1 MDVGVSTIRRA
12 NGQLAHVSVLFCLCV
27 LLSATLWAQGS
38 AGQIE
43 GTVRDEQAG
52 VLPGTTL
59 TLRNQDTGITRTLT
73 TEADG
78 RFIFPA
84 LAPGRYTLRAEL
96 AGFGV
101 QEVAGI
107 TITIGLNQ
115 REDLTLKV
123 QALAE
128 TVTIR
133 GESPVV
139 DTSKAEISGTV
150 TQQQIEA
157 LPMNSR
163 QYLSLALLVPGTT
176 VDATRAFFATV
187 NVGGSMTFNGTGNI
201 VDGTINNWAEDGEP
215 RQDLPED
222 AVEEFK
228 VTNAGYKAEFG
239 LATGGVVEVVT
250 KSGGNSFRGTA
261 FEYFRNKALNA
272 RGVFEAVKPDY
283 RRDQFGGSAGGPIV
297 RDKLRVF
304 GSFERTDTKEFYTV
318 RTGQSQFYS
327 AVEGTF
333 ALPSTRDLY
342 SVRGDW
348 QLNNS
353 QSVFA
358 RFLGEDDLKACQGCG
373 GTSASGH
380 DEEVPRQSLVVGHT
394 WLRGARQLNDVRFQY
409 AHAAFYGYPGGTDIW
424 KQTGAFPAERVN
436 RSTRTYVFPSMTFGN
451 NYDYISPESRWEFRD
466 TYALNLGGHGVK
478 FGGEYNY
485 MPYVSEGAGNGP
497 NSGTYTFSRDQFFD
511 PANPASIAAL
521 TGAATFSASTPYTTS
536 HPTKYYVGFVQ
547 DDWRLRPNVTVN
559 LGLRY
564 ERLYGSANED
574 LDPNSFPVAL
584 PYVDVS
590 KRGDTNN
597 FGPRTG
603 IAWDLFGNGKTVLR
617 GGYGKFYGHIRL
629 LGTLGEFNN
638 FRQFSIS
645 ITNPPYPDPFQ
656 GRDPSAFIVTAASPN
671 ITVVSN
677 EMIQPAADQ
686 FTGGLSTALPFN
698 MGLHADFLYNHS
710 KGDYK
715 TRNINFRD
723 PVTLLRPLPQ
733 FGRIDQIR
741 PDADLRYKALYIK
754 AEKRYSH
761 NTQFLVSYT
770 YTDSDDNNPMGRY
783 LDVSNLSLDDGPSNG
798 ERKHAIVASGS
809 VLLPWDITLGVL
821 YTYRSQLPW
830 SATAGRDLNGDT
842 FNTDLVPG
850 TTRNSG
856 SRELNLVAVNAF
868 RVANGLAAVS
878 ASDIDTSRISLA
890 DMRVSKA
897 LRFGEHR
904 KIDLL
909 VQAFN
914 LFDTKNLQAQFGG
927 GRVGNALSANT
938 FGQITSARPARQ
950 IELAIRAAW

>member
-1 MDVGVSTIRRA
+1 MIRGSLGLCWCLWLLASLSTA
-12 NGQLAHVSVLFCLCV
+12 SLE
-27 LLSATLWAQGS
+27 AQGS

-43 GTVRDEQAG
+43 GTVRDEQAAVIPG
-52 VLPGTTL
+52 VLMTV
-59 TLRNQDTGITRTLT
+59 RNQDSGVTRTLT
-73 TEADG
+73 TEVDG
-78 RFIFPA
+78 RFVFAA
-84 LAPGRYTLRAEL
+84 LAPGRYTLRAEI

-101 QEVAGI
+101 QEVPDI
-107 TITIGLNQ
+107 VITIGFNFRQ
-115 REDLTLKV
+115 DLTLKL

-139 DTSKAEISGTV
+139 DTTKAEISGTV
-150 TQQQIEA
+150 THEQIET

-176 VDATRAFFATV
+176 VDATRSFFATV
-187 NVGGSMTFNGTGNI
+187 NVGGSMTFNGTGNV
-201 VDGTINNWAEDGEP
+201 VDGMINNWAEDGEP

-250 KSGGNSFRGTA
+250 KSGGNALHGTA
-261 FEYFRNKALNA
+261 FEYFRNKALNS
-272 RGVFEAVKPDY
+272 RGVFETVKPAY
-283 RRDQFGGSAGGPIV
+283 RRDQFGGSVGGPLV
-297 RDKLRVF
+297 RNKVHFF
-304 GSFERTDTKEFYTV
+304 GSFERTDTEEFYTV

-327 AVEGTF
+327 ALEGTF
-333 ALPSTRDLY
+333 PFPSTRNLY

-348 QLNNS
+348 QVNNS
-353 QSVFA
+353 QSAFV
-358 RFLGEDDLKACQGCG
+358 RFLGEDDKKTCQGCG
-373 GTSASGH
+373 GTNASGR
-380 DEEVPRQSLVVGHT
+380 DEEVPRQSVVAGHT
-394 WLRGARQLNDVRFQY
+394 WLRGARQLNDARFQY
-409 AHAAFYGYPGGTDIW
+409 AYAAFYGYPGGSQIW

-436 RSTRTYVFPSMTFGN
+436 RSTRQYSFPSLSYGN
-451 NYDYISPESRWEFRD
+451 NYDYISPESRWELRD
-466 TYALNLGGHGVK
+466 TYALNLGDHGIK

-485 MPYVSEGAGNGP
+485 MPYVSEGAGNSAASG
-497 NSGTYTFSRDQFFD
+497 GTYSFSRDQFFD
-511 PANPASIAAL
+511 PNNPASIAAL

-536 HPTKYYVGFVQ
+536 HPTQYYVGFVQ
-547 DDWRLRPNVTVN
+547 DDWRLRRNITLN

-603 IAWDLFGNGKTVLR
+603 IAWDLFGNSRTVLR
-617 GGYGKFYGHIRL
+617 AGYGRFYGHIRL
-629 LGTLGEFNN
+629 LGTLPEFNN
-638 FRQFSIS
+638 FRQFTIS
-645 ITNPPYPDPFQ
+645 VTNPPYPDPFL
-656 GRDPSAFIVTAASPN
+656 GRDPREFIVTAAAPN
-671 ITVVSN
+671 IAVVSN
-677 EMIQPAADQ
+677 EMIQPAANQ
-686 FTGGLSTALPFN
+686 FTGGMSSSLPFN
-698 MGLHADFLYNHS
+698 VGLHVDFLYNHA

-715 TRNINFRD
+715 TLNINFRD
-723 PVTLLRPLPQ
+723 PVTLQRPLPQ

-741 PDADLRYKALYIK
+741 PDADLKYKAVYVK

-770 YTDSDDNNPMGRY
+770 FTDSDDNNPMGRY
-783 LDVSNLSLDDGPSNG
+783 LDVNNLGLDFGPSNG
-798 ERKHAIVASGS
+798 ERRHAIVASGS
-809 VLLPWDITLGVL
+809 VLLPWDITLGTL
-821 YTYRSQLPW
+821 YTYRTPLPW

-856 SRELNLVAVNAF
+856 SRNLNLDAVNSY
-868 RVANGLAAVS
+868 RQANGLAAIS
-878 ASDIDTSRISLA
+878 AGAIDSSRISVVDVRA
-890 DMRVSKA
+890 SKA
-897 LRFGEHR
+897 LRFGDRR

-914 LFDTKNLQAQFGG
+914 LFNTRNLQAQFGG
-927 GRVGNALSANT
+927 GRVGNALSNT
-938 FGQITSARPARQ
+938 FGKITSARPARQ
-950 IELAIRAAW
+950 VELAVRAAW

>member
-1 MDVGVSTIRRA
+1 MDVTVLRISRA
-12 NGQLAHVSVLFCLCV
+12 VGRVARLCCLFSLCV
-27 LLSATLWAQGS
+27 LSSATLKAQGS

-43 GTVRDEQAG
+43 GMVRDEQAG

-59 TLRNQDTGITRTLT
+59 TLRNQDTGIARTLT
-73 TEADG
+73 TEGDG
-78 RFIFPA
+78 RFVFPA
-84 LAPGRYTLRAEL
+84 LMPGRYTLRAEL
-96 AGFGV
+96 SGFGV
-101 QEVAGI
+101 QEVANM
-107 TITIGLNQ
+107 TITIGLNLRQ
-115 REDLTLKV
+115 DITLKI

-133 GESPVV
+133 GDSPVV
-139 DTSKAEISGTV
+139 DTTKAEISGTV
-150 TQQQIEA
+150 TREQIEM

-176 VDATRAFFATV
+176 VDGTRAFFATV

-239 LATGGVVEVVT
+239 LATGGIVEVVT
-250 KSGGNSFRGTA
+250 KSGGNTLRGTA

-272 RGVFEAVKPDY
+272 RGVFEAEKPDY
-283 RRDQFGGSAGGPIV
+283 RRNQFGGGAGGPIV
-297 RDKLRVF
+297 RDKVRFF
-304 GSFERTDTKEFYTV
+304 GSFERTDTEEFYTV
-318 RTGQSQFYS
+318 RTGQPQFYS
-327 AVEGTF
+327 AMEGTF
-333 ALPSTRDLY
+333 PLPSTRDLY
-342 SVRGDW
+342 SARADW
-348 QLNNS
+348 QLNSS
-353 QSVFA
+353 QSAFA
-358 RFLGEDDLKACQGCG
+358 RFLGEDDLKTCQGCG
-373 GTSASGH
+373 GITASGH
-380 DEEVPRQSLVVGHT
+380 DEEVPRQSLVMGHT
-394 WLRGARQLNDVRFQY
+394 WLRGARQLNDFRFQY
-409 AHAAFYGYPGGTDIW
+409 AHAAFYGYPSGTDIW
-424 KQTGAFPAERVN
+424 KVTGAFPAERVN
-436 RSTRTYVFPSMTFGN
+436 RSTRTYSFPSLTYGN

-466 TYALNLGGHGVK
+466 TYALNLGSHGVK

-485 MPYVSEGAGNGP
+485 MPYVSEGAGNSPG
-497 NSGTYTFSRDQFFD
+497 SGTYTFARDQFFD
-511 PANPASIAAL
+511 PNNPASTAAL
-521 TGAATFSASTPYTTS
+521 TGASTFSASTPYTTS

-547 DDWRLRPNVTVN
+547 DDWRLRSNVTVN

-564 ERLYGSANED
+564 ERLYGNANED
-574 LDPNSFPVAL
+574 LDPSSFPVAL

-603 IAWDLFGNGKTVLR
+603 IAWDLFGNGNTVLR
-617 GGYGKFYGHIRL
+617 AGYGKFYGHIRL
-629 LGTLGEFNN
+629 LGTLGEFND

-645 ITNPPYPDPFQ
+645 ITNPPYPDPYQ
-656 GRDPSAFIVTAASPN
+656 GRDPSTFIIASQAPN

-686 FTGGLSTALPFN
+686 FTGGLSHTLPFN
-698 MGLHADFLYNHS
+698 MGLHVDFLYNHS

-715 TRNINFRD
+715 TLNINYRD
-723 PVTLLRPLPQ
+723 ALTLLRPLPQ

-741 PDADLRYKALYIK
+741 PDSDLKYKALYVK

-783 LDVSNLSLDDGPSNG
+783 LDVNNLGLDDGPSNG
-798 ERKHAIVASGS
+798 ERKHAVVASGS

-856 SRELNLVAVNAF
+856 SRDLNLAAVNVY
-868 RVANGLAAVS
+868 RLANGLPAVS
-878 ASDIDTSRISLA
+878 AADIDSSRISLV
-890 DMRVSKA
+890 DMRASKA
-897 LRFGEHR
+897 LRIGEHR

-914 LFDTKNLQAQFGG
+914 LFDTTNLQAQFGS
-927 GRVGNALSANT
+927 GRVGNALSNT
-938 FGQITSARPARQ
+938 FGKITSARPSRQ
-950 IELAIRAAW
+950 IELAVRTVW

>member
-1 MDVGVSTIRRA
+1 MNRA
-12 NGQLAHVSVLFCLCV
+12 VVRIKRAIGRLARLCCLGCLCV
-27 LLSATLWAQGS
+27 LSSETLRAQGS

-73 TEADG
+73 TEGDG
-78 RFIFPA
+78 RFIFSA
-84 LAPGRYTLRAEL
+84 LAPGRYTMRVEL
-96 AGFGV
+96 SGFSV
-101 QEVAGI
+101 QEVADI
-107 TITIGLNQ
+107 TITIGLNLRQ
-115 REDLTLKV
+115 DITLKV

-133 GESPVV
+133 GDSPVV
-139 DTSKAEISGTV
+139 DTTKAEISGTV
-150 TQQQIEA
+150 TQEQIET

-176 VDATRAFFATV
+176 VDATRSFFATV

-250 KSGGNSFRGTA
+250 KSGSNAVRGTA
-261 FEYFRNKALNA
+261 FEYFRNKALNS
-272 RGVFEAVKPDY
+272 RGVFETVKPDY
-283 RRDQFGGSAGGPIV
+283 RRDQFGGSAGGPIL
-297 RDKLRVF
+297 RDKVHFF
-304 GSFERTDTKEFYTV
+304 GSFERTDTGEFYTV
-318 RTGQSQFYS
+318 RTGQPQFYS
-327 AVEGTF
+327 TLEGTF
-333 ALPSTRDLY
+333 PLPSTRNLY
-342 SVRGDW
+342 SARVDW
-348 QLNNS
+348 QMNNA
-353 QSVFA
+353 QSAFA
-358 RFLGEDDLKACQGCG
+358 RFLGEDDKKTCQGCG
-373 GTSASGH
+373 GVNASGR
-380 DEEVPRQSLVVGHT
+380 DEEVPRQSVVLGHT

-424 KQTGAFPAERVN
+424 KETGAFPAERVN
-436 RSTRTYVFPSMTFGN
+436 RSTRTYSFPSLTYGN
-451 NYDYISPESRWEFRD
+451 NYDYISPESRWELRD
-466 TYALNLGGHGVK
+466 TYALNLGTHGVK

-485 MPYVSEGAGNGP
+485 MPYVSEGAGNSP
-497 NSGTYTFSRDQFFD
+497 TSGTYTFSRDQFFD
-511 PANPASIAAL
+511 PDDPPSIAAL
-521 TGAATFSASTPYTTS
+521 SGASTFSASTPYTTS

-547 DDWRLRPNVTVN
+547 DDWRVRRNVTVN

-574 LDPNSFPVAL
+574 LDPNSFPVPL
-584 PYVDVS
+584 PYVDVG

-603 IAWDLFGNGKTVLR
+603 IAWDLFGNGRTVVR
-617 GGYGKFYGHIRL
+617 AGYGKFYGHIRL

-638 FRQFSIS
+638 FRQFSIN
-645 ITNPPYPDPFQ
+645 ITNPPYPDPYQ
-656 GRDPSAFIVTAASPN
+656 GRDPSTFIVASQAPN

-677 EMIQPAADQ
+677 EMIQPAANQ
-686 FTGGLSTALPFN
+686 FTGGFSSSLPFN
-698 MGLHADFLYNHS
+698 MGLHADFVYNRA

-715 TRNINFRD
+715 TLNLNFRD
-723 PVTLLRPLPQ
+723 PVTLARPLPQ

-741 PDADLRYKALYIK
+741 PDADLKYRALYVK

-761 NTQFLVSYT
+761 NTQFLISYT

-783 LDVSNLSLDDGPSNG
+783 LDVNELSLDFGPSNG

-809 VLLPWDITLGVL
+809 VLLPWDITVGVL
-821 YTYRSQLPW
+821 YTYRTQLPW

-856 SRELNLVAVNAF
+856 SRDLDLSAVNVY
-868 RVANGLAAVS
+868 RLANGLAPIS
-878 ASDIDTSRISLA
+878 ESDIDSSRISLV
-890 DMRVSKA
+890 DMRASKA
-897 LRFGEHR
+897 LRFGERR

-914 LFDTKNLQAQFGG
+914 VFDTTNLQAQFGG
-927 GRVGNALSANT
+927 GRVGNALSNT
-938 FGQITSARPARQ
+938 FGKITSARPSRQ
-950 IELAIRAAW
+950 VELAIRAAW